1 LLSSSYSGEYITC
14 GLEEF
19 PVKQEGRKGVSSFLP
34 LGCVS
39 GTVAC
44 SELQEIN
51 VARQR
56 STVRRKEQKGSSMIH
71 FGRRYHDAID
81 RRFPGKTHNR

>member
-1 LLSSSYSGEYITC
+1 LREAKSLVEKACTVAS
-14 GLEEF
+14 EES
-19 PVKQEGRKGVSSFLP
+19 GRKDLSSFLP

-39 GTVAC
+39 ETVAC
-44 SELQEIN
+44 SELQETN

-71 FGRRYHDAID
+71 FGRRNHDATD
-81 RRFPGKTHNR
+81 RRFPEKTGGW

>member
-1 LLSSSYSGEYITC
+1 VG
-14 GLEEF
+14 
-19 PVKQEGRKGVSSFLP
+19 
-34 LGCVS
+34 

-56 STVRRKEQKGSSMIH
+56 SAVRRKEREKGLSMIH
-71 FGRRYHDAID
+71 FGRRYYDAID
-81 RRFPGKTHNR
+81 HRFPEKTGGR